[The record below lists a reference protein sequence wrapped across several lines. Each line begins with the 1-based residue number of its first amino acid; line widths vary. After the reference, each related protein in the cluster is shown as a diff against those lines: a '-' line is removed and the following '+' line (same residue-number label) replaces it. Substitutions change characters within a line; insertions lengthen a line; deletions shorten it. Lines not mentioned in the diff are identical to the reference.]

1 MFRRL
6 KMVLAWPLYSAN
18 SVSTYAMLVFLLAV
32 HQRYFFLTCSSSML
46 AARGSPSEILAI
58 IVVLTMFVGLCG
70 GKEEGIEQ
78 KIYRE
83 TQMY

>member
-1 MFRRL
+1 
-6 KMVLAWPLYSAN
+6 
-18 SVSTYAMLVFLLAV
+18 
-32 HQRYFFLTCSSSML
+32 ML

-58 IVVLTMFVGLCG
+58 IVVLTIFVGLCVG